1 MTPRQI
7 ADVLSQPLKVGA
19 LTLRNR
25 LVMGP
30 MAATAPRQDGAPSDQ
45 TTAFFEARARGGV
58 GMIIV
63 GGLVATTRS
72 YEEAPF
78 RPLLRLDIDDHLPI
92 FRRLADAVHAHGVP
106 LIAEIMHGFG
116 RMGVPGQGRPIIA
129 ASPKNVVIPKD
140 RFPSG
145 IIVPADRVT
154 PVPDEATVAEI
165 KAYESEMIEAADRAR
180 RSGWDGVEVAAHM
193 SYFAS
198 SFLSS
203 RTNWRTDEYG
213 GSTWNRA
220 RILVEAVRG
229 IRERVG
235 RDFVVGLRITVND
248 YMPDGQG
255 VAEFAAIAK
264 LVEAEGLDYVA
275 LSTGCYETMDTSA
288 PSVDGGMIDSG
299 DARVFSDALSVPVLI
314 QGLHDPANAAAA
326 IAQGHGDAVM
336 LARAFLADPEYARK
350 AIAGRP
356 VDIVRCDRDNRCMRR
371 LVMNMPIRCSVNPAM
386 GRESRAKGAL
396 PPLRRWYQ
404 APIERA
410 VLALTGSATLM
421 KAIGAVANCNRRKT
435 GEPRSGR
442 FDAMQRR

>member
-1 MTPRQI
+1 MTPQQI
-7 ADVLSQPLKVGA
+7 ADVLSQPLKIGPA
-19 LTLRNR
+19 TLRSR

-30 MAATAPRQDGAPSDQ
+30 MAANAPRQDGAPSDQ
-45 TTAFFEARARGGV
+45 TIAFFEARARGGV

-72 YEEAPF
+72 YQEAPF
-78 RPLLRLDIDDHLPI
+78 RPLLRMDIDDHLPA

-116 RMGVPGQGRPIIA
+116 RMGVPGQDRPIIA
-129 ASPKNVVIPKD
+129 ASPKNVVIPRD

-145 IIVPADRVT
+145 ILVPVDRVT
-154 PVPDEATVAEI
+154 TVPDEATLDEI
-165 KAYESEMIEAADRAR
+165 KAYERELIEAADRAR

-198 SFLSS
+198 SFLSP

-213 GSTWNRA
+213 GPTGNRA

-229 IRERVG
+229 VRMRVG
-235 RDFVVGLRITVND
+235 KDFIVGLRITSND
-248 YMPDGQG
+248 HMADGQG

-288 PSVDGGMIDSG
+288 PAVDGGMIDSG
-299 DARVFSDALSVPVLI
+299 DARLFKQALSVPVLI

-326 IAQGHGDAVM
+326 IANGHGDAVM
-336 LARAFLADPEYARK
+336 LARQLLADPQYAQK
-350 AIAGRP
+350 AVAGRP
-356 VDIVRCDRDNRCMRR
+356 ADIVRCDRDNRCMRR

-386 GRESRAKGAL
+386 GRESRARGAL
-396 PPLRRWYQ
+396 PPFRRFFQ
-404 APIERA
+404 APIEKA
-410 VLALTGSATLM
+410 MLALTGSAALM
-421 KAIGAVANCNRRKT
+421 NAIGSVANRNSRKPPKPQP
-435 GEPRSGR
+435 GEN
-442 FDAMQRR
+442 